1 MASSLPVEQNLAK
14 FKPAL
19 FPDLP
24 LGRGKRATGKAFAA
38 ARGMAEGNRI
48 GRAIESNFVRGG
60 MSAGAVRAYVDAP
73 VRIGLF
79 HLFHQFQQGA
89 AGRIFFRGVMNFPGP
104 RAVLLVR
111 SELPRRF

>member
-1 MASSLPVEQNLAK
+1 MASSLAVEQNLAK

-19 FPDLP
+19 FPDHP

-38 ARGMAEGNRI
+38 AIGMAEGNPI
-48 GRAIESNFVRGG
+48 GRAIESNFLRAG

-73 VRIGLF
+73 VRIRLF

-89 AGRIFFRGVMNFPGP
+89 AWRILFPVVMYF
-104 RAVLLVR
+104 
-111 SELPRRF
+111 